1 MPNNDEKKLKEAE
14 TLMQKLSNSFK
25 TQMSQAA
32 KSFSQM
38 FSVNSAVTL
47 LISKTKAAISE
58 LKEIDTLLAEINEAG
73 GRLSKSASAKLRN
86 DSFEVAS
93 KYGKK
98 STDYLSG
105 VKDAALAGYKNPEK
119 IAELSL
125 AAQTAGDMTAQ
136 LSNQLILAMD
146 NAYQM
151 NGSIAGLTKALD
163 GMNFITNHNTVNMTE
178 LSESMALI
186 SSTASSSGVGIGE
199 AAAALGTML
208 ATTHQSGSETAKA
221 FQTILLYLR
230 QVADEAEG
238 IDAGGLARY
247 ENACKAL
254 NVQLKETK
262 NGVLSLR
269 NPMEV
274 LRDLS
279 VAYNKLSDSDS
290 RKTELLSSIGSN
302 SGATQLDA
310 LLRQWSTYETM
321 LAQYANG
328 TGSMARDAEKTAASW
343 EGSLNRLENTWK
355 DTIENIVRSEGVTT
369 ILNGLNSLLS
379 VINKITDALGP
390 LASIGLGAGLVAGFK
405 NVGSPKMSGP
415 IIVLNLP
422 TVC

>member
-1 MPNNDEKKLKEAE
+1 MPNNDEKELKEAE
-14 TLMQKLSNSFK
+14 TLMQKLAASFK

-47 LISKTKAAISE
+47 LISKTKDAISE
-58 LKEIDTLLAEINEAG
+58 LKEIDTLLAEINKAG

-98 STDYLSG
+98 ATDYLSG
-105 VKDAALAGYKNPEK
+105 VKDASLAGYKNPEK

-186 SSTASSSGVGIGE
+186 SSTASSSGVGLGE

-238 IDAGGLARY
+238 IEPPGIR
-247 ENACKAL
+247 
-254 NVQLKETK
+254 
-262 NGVLSLR
+262 LR
-269 NPMEV
+269 IHRMTQQ
-274 LRDLS
+274 
-279 VAYNKLSDSDS
+279 
-290 RKTELLSSIGSN
+290 TE
-302 SGATQLDA
+302 
-310 LLRQWSTYETM
+310 
-321 LAQYANG
+321 
-328 TGSMARDAEKTAASW
+328 
-343 EGSLNRLENTWK
+343 
-355 DTIENIVRSEGVTT
+355 
-369 ILNGLNSLLS
+369 
-379 VINKITDALGP
+379 
-390 LASIGLGAGLVAGFK
+390 
-405 NVGSPKMSGP
+405 
-415 IIVLNLP
+415 
-422 TVC
+422 

>member
-1 MPNNDEKKLKEAE
+1 
-14 TLMQKLSNSFK
+14 MQKLNKLAASFRV
-25 TQMSQAA
+25 QMSQAA
-32 KSFSQM
+32 KNFTQM

-47 LISKTKAAISE
+47 FISKTKAAISE
-58 LKEIDTLLAEINEAG
+58 LKEVDTLLTEINKSSD
-73 GRLSKSASAKLRN
+73 RLSKSDSAKLRN
-86 DSFEVAS
+86 DSFEIAS

-98 STDYLSG
+98 ATDYLSG
-105 VKDAALAGYKNPEK
+105 VKDAALAGYENPEK

-136 LSNQLILAMD
+136 LSNQLISAMD

-151 NGSIAGLTKALD
+151 NGSITGLTKALD

-208 ATTHQSGSETAKA
+208 ATTRQSSSEAAKA
-221 FQTILLYLR
+221 FKTILLYIR
-230 QVADEAEG
+230 QTANEAEG
-238 IDAGGLARY
+238 IDAGGLIRY

-262 NGVLSLR
+262 NGILSLR

-279 VAYNKLSDSDS
+279 VEYNKLNDSDS
-290 RKTELLSSIGSN
+290 RKTELLSSIGSK

-310 LLRQWSTYETM
+310 LLRQWSTYESM
-321 LAQYANG
+321 LTQYTNG
-328 TGSMARDAEKTAASW
+328 AGSMALDAEKTAASW
-343 EGSLNRLENTWK
+343 EGSLNRLQNTWN
-355 DTIENIVRSEGVTT
+355 DTMENIVSSDGVTT
-369 ILNGLNSLLS
+369 ILNGFNSLLS

-390 LASIGLGAGLVAGFK
+390 LGSIGLGAGLFAGFK
-405 NVGSPKMSGP
+405 NVGSPKK
-415 IIVLNLP
+415 VW
-422 TVC
+422 T